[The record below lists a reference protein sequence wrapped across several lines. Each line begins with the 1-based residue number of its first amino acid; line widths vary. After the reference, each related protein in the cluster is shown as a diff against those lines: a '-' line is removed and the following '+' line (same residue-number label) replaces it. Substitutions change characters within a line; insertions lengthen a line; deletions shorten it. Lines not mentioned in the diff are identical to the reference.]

1 MEKDLEKVV
10 IDNFI
15 SMLNLIVDREKK
27 LKDAVS
33 KTKGQSLYK
42 SIIFLSNNT
51 QKQIIDYFILFNVFF
66 DFFKTQ
72 FFILVMHN

>member
-33 KTKGQSLYK
+33 KTKGQSL
-42 SIIFLSNNT
+42 L
-51 QKQIIDYFILFNVFF
+51 
-66 DFFKTQ
+66 
-72 FFILVMHN
+72 